1 MNADELAQEALRL
14 SRRLERA
21 TDTIRDQAPILAGS
35 EHDYRKAKAQ
45 AWLSAPE
52 GTVPE
57 REAHVQG
64 VTAELRRA
72 RDYAQHMQRAAI
84 EASRNMRQQI
94 SVLQSIAKLATT
106 EVEAFAY
113 GPQETP

>member
-1 MNADELAQEALRL
+1 MNVAELADEALRL

-21 TDTIRDQAPILAGS
+21 TDTIRDQAPILADT
-35 EHDYRKAKAQ
+35 ELEYRKAKAQ
-45 AWLSAPE
+45 AWLAAPD

-57 REAHVQG
+57 REAHVEG
-64 VTAELRRA
+64 VTAEVRRA
-72 RDYAQHMQRAAI
+72 RDYAKHMQRAAI

-94 SVLQSIAKLATT
+94 SVLQSVAKLATT